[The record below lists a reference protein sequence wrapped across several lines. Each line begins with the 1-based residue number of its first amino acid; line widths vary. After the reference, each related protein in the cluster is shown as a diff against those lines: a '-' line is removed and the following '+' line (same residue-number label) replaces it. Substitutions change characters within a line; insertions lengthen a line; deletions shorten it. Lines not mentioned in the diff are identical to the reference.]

1 MAATLVNSWAGTA
14 STGSAASKTVSVTV
28 SSNSNRV
35 LLIWS
40 ACYNSS
46 DYLASATCTVNGTSA
61 GSPVVTLATGAASNF
76 VYAWLVTAP
85 TSGTY
90 NVVVTPS
97 SSAVF
102 DVIISEWQGVDQTTP
117 STTPSKSVN
126 GFQTSPVSLTLSPT
140 AASGDVITDL
150 CSIKVTGQTLTPGGT
165 RIGSQINGVS
175 GSISASQTAG
185 AASSSSW
192 TFTGSNSNV
201 AMAAIVLKGYSAP
214 DTTAPT
220 LTSPVGTATG
230 ATTATVGATTD
241 EANGTA
247 YAVVTT
253 SATQPS
259 VAQIKAGQNDTGA
272 TAVWAGGNPIAAT
285 GAFTMSAN
293 ALTASTTYYAH
304 LVHTDAASNDSNRVT
319 SASFTTSASSDT
331 TPPTLTGSIT
341 VGTVSATTIQI
352 SWPTGSDNVA
362 VTSYDV
368 SSNSGSSW
376 TNTGSTATSY
386 TFTGLTA
393 ATSYTLQVRARDAAG
408 NTSTPVLSVTQSTS
422 AAGTGTIAMG
432 PFSSS
437 GTLWPVSSSVRWEW
451 RERSSPN
458 STPTSI
464 TYGTST
470 IATAGVVLLTGL
482 PSGDGDGNAYVIGA
496 TRADD
501 KVGYYY
507 GTVA

>member
-14 STGSAASKTVSVTV
+14 SSGSAASKTVSVTV
-28 SSNSNRV
+28 SSNANRV

-61 GSPVVTLATGAASNF
+61 GSPVVTLTPGAANNF

-97 SSAVF
+97 SAAVF
-102 DVIISEWQGVDQTTP
+102 DVLIEEWQGVDQTTP

-126 GFQTSPVSLTLSPT
+126 TFQTSPVSLTLSPT
-140 AASGDVITDL
+140 AAAGDVITDL

-165 RIGSQINGVS
+165 RIGSQINGIS

-214 DTTAPT
+214 DTTPPT

-304 LVHTDAASNDSNRVT
+304 LVHTDAAGNNSAVSST
-319 SASFTTSASSDT
+319 ASFTTSAST
-331 TPPTLTGSIT
+331 ATLTGPTTGTTGSASSSFIVTLDVAAASTVTITPAGT
-341 VGTVSATTIQI
+341 VGTVTFSPSSPTI
-352 SWPTGSDNVA
+352 T
-362 VTSYDV
+362 
-368 SSNSGSSW
+368 
-376 TNTGSTATSY
+376 
-386 TFTGLTA
+386 
-393 ATSYTLQVRARDAAG
+393 AG
-408 NTSTPVLSVTQSTS
+408 NTSTTFTANADTDGTHSISITTSPTLTYSGSPISYVTSTPAAGDNS
-422 AAGTGTIAMG
+422 AAQLSQLSGAFG
-432 PFSSS
+432 PLVF
-437 GTLWPVSSSVRWEW
+437 
-451 RERSSPN
+451 
-458 STPTSI
+458 
-464 TYGTST
+464 
-470 IATAGVVLLTGL
+470 
-482 PSGDGDGNAYVIGA
+482 GN
-496 TRADD
+496 RR
-501 KVGYYY
+501 
-507 GTVA
+507 